1 MIKLENAIKKYS
13 GVTYEVAA
21 LDNVSLEIAEGE
33 FVAIMGKSGS
43 GKSTLLNVLGCMDV
57 LDDGKFYMDDVDVC
71 NLKPY
76 AFDKIR
82 KEKISF
88 VFQKY
93 ELMNRYTVYENIELP
108 LNTRKM
114 KGVAKKKIIFD
125 IMERLEITGLK
136 DKFPYQISGGEQ
148 QRTAIARAYVSDN
161 KYILA
166 DEPTGALD
174 EKNTVEIMTIFR
186 KLNAEGKTI
195 IMVTHDED
203 VAGYADRIL
212 RLGDGRLI

>member
-1 MIKLENAIKKYS
+1 MIKLESAVKRYIGAS
-13 GVTYEVAA
+13 YEVLA

-33 FVAIMGKSGS
+33 FAAIMGKSGS
-43 GKSTLLNVLGCMDV
+43 GKSTLLNILGCMDV
-57 LDDGKFYMDDVDVC
+57 LDGGRYLLDNIDVC
-71 NLKPY
+71 SLKPY
-76 AFDKIR
+76 AFDKLR

-108 LNTRKM
+108 LNTRKI
-114 KGVAKKKIIFD
+114 KSVDKKKIISD
-125 IMERLEITGLK
+125 IMERLEISGLK
-136 DKFPYQISGGEQ
+136 DKFPGQISGGEQ

-174 EKNTVEIMTIFR
+174 EKNTAEIMNIF
-186 KLNAEGKTI
+186 KELNREGKTI
-195 IMVTHDED
+195 IIVTHDED
-203 VAGYADRIL
+203 IAGYADRVL
-212 RLGDGRLI
+212 HLGDGRLI